1 MIILRGE
8 SICNHFW
15 TKPEYYSR
23 YFLSRIPIL
32 VAWLDGLYSLLL
44 DVYWSSRILGAPG
57 LDRLKIGISSCYGA
71 SAGKGML
78 WRHLP
83 MGGGGPYRGWTK
95 APYHGAMK

>member
-23 YFLSRIPIL
+23 YFLSRIRIL

-57 LDRLKIGISSCYGA
+57 LDRLKIGISSYLEHRRARACTGSIYRLEKEAHTEGRQ
-71 SAGKGML
+71 K
-78 WRHLP
+78 P
-83 MGGGGPYRGWTK
+83 PIMGR
-95 APYHGAMK
+95 